1 MFIEDIVD
9 LVNRFARMDIR
20 DFKVECHDGYLW
32 IYTSPAHIFKTR
44 DGKKIEPI
52 SVPVPGHDCLT
63 EVNLEST
70 DFLADGQV
78 YHTSYTYNHEKEYIR
93 NIVSEEV
100 DKYMKE
106 RIKDV
111 RIVIK

>member
-1 MFIEDIVD
+1 MFIEDIVE
-9 LVNRFARMDIR
+9 LVNKFARMDIR

-70 DFLADGQV
+70 NFLADGQV
-78 YHTSYTYNHEKEYIR
+78 CYTSYTCNHEKEDIR
-93 NIVSEEV
+93 TIVSEEV
-100 DKYMKE
+100 EKYMRE
-106 RIKDV
+106 NNKDV
-111 RIVIK
+111 NIVIK